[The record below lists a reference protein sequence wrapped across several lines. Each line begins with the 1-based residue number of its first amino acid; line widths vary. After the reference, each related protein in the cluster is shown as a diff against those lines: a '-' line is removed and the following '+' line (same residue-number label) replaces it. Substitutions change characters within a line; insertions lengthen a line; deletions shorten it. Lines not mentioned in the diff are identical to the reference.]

1 LRRLALLPAAAL
13 VLSWT
18 AIFIRFAAAEGV
30 PSLLIA
36 TNRTM
41 LAAAIL
47 GAYTLLFKR
56 KSIAGMRWRTFRS
69 AILAGVFFGLHL
81 YAFVLAVQSSTVAN
95 ATLLVAT
102 IPIFAA
108 GLGRLFFRE
117 RSRPVSYLAIALTM
131 VGSGLIVWGD
141 VRWET
146 AHLKGDLVAIACAIL
161 GAMYFLMRRLV
172 PPDQRVGFFPYVLT
186 MNVAA
191 WLVLL
196 TIVIATSQSGQLF
209 AATPRAWFWLFMLAF
224 CCSAIGHS
232 LYNKALDFFKAHV
245 VGSWFLTEPFI
256 ATALAWLLL
265 GEAMS
270 WRVLWCVAPTYAG
283 VLWVLWLERDG

>member
-1 LRRLALLPAAAL
+1 MRRLALLPAAAL

-102 IPIFAA
+102 IPI
-108 GLGRLFFRE
+108 L
-117 RSRPVSYLAIALTM
+117 SSLA
-131 VGSGLIVWGD
+131 S
-141 VRWET
+141 
-146 AHLKGDLVAIACAIL
+146 
-161 GAMYFLMRRLV
+161 F
-172 PPDQRVGFFPYVLT
+172 
-186 MNVAA
+186 
-191 WLVLL
+191 
-196 TIVIATSQSGQLF
+196 
-209 AATPRAWFWLFMLAF
+209 
-224 CCSAIGHS
+224 
-232 LYNKALDFFKAHV
+232 
-245 VGSWFLTEPFI
+245 
-256 ATALAWLLL
+256 
-265 GEAMS
+265 
-270 WRVLWCVAPTYAG
+270 
-283 VLWVLWLERDG
+283 